1 MKQIPVKWV
10 IKKKQKTSKIVV
22 KIKKNELAQEDCD
35 QLSDAWCD
43 TSSEIYLW
51 KSCLFEGRFNLNYIT
66 INNKIAE
73 ADKTGPEMF
82 YRSKYGLYNFTEK
95 L

>member
-1 MKQIPVKWV
+1 MEV
-10 IKKKQKTSKIVV
+10 
-22 KIKKNELAQEDCD
+22 
-35 QLSDAWCD
+35 
-43 TSSEIYLW
+43 
-51 KSCLFEGRFNLNYIT
+51 CLFEGRFNLNYIT